1 MKTRI
6 YTTPKAGLE
15 DFQNEDAVAADPA
28 GTDALL
34 IRVADGASTGV
45 FSREWSRHLCHNFEA
60 DWMQSEQHFED
71 GLENLRESFQPEITR
86 PSALRKFLME
96 GSYATL
102 LTALVQKTDT
112 IADPTLQLTLFAV
125 GDVSLFVFNRAG
137 EPMFTFPY
145 KAMRDFNNVPNLIRS
160 KAALQAK
167 TPYKIAQAEISSQ
180 PDELIVMATDAL
192 SEFIFKTVSSGNH
205 PNKLL
210 KMLQCKDD
218 MAFKEVID
226 IFRNAEG
233 MKNDDVAVC
242 FLTARPDLYFQ

>member
-15 DFQNEDAVAADPA
+15 DFQNEDAVAADPI
-28 GTDALL
+28 GPDALL
-34 IRVADGASTGV
+34 VRVADGASTGV
-45 FSREWSRHLCHNFEA
+45 FSREWSEHLCRNFEA
-60 DWMQSEQHFED
+60 GWVQSAQNFEN
-71 GLENLRESFQPEITR
+71 GLENLRESFKPDITR

-96 GSYATL
+96 GSYATF
-102 LTALVQKTDT
+102 LTALVQKTDAT
-112 IADPTLQLTLFAV
+112 ANAALQLTLFAV

-145 KAMRDFNNVPNLIRS
+145 KAMQDFNNVPNLIRS

-167 TPYKIAQAEISSQ
+167 TPYKIAQAEIRTAS
-180 PDELIVMATDAL
+180 DDLIVMATDAL
-192 SEFIFKTVSSGNH
+192 SEYLFKTIPSGKH

-218 MAFKEVID
+218 IAFKEVID
-226 IFRNAEG
+226 TFRNADG

-242 FLTARPDLYFQ
+242 FLTARPDLYFI

>member
-15 DFQNEDAVAADPA
+15 DFQNEDAVAVDPA
-28 GTDALL
+28 GADALWV
-34 IRVADGASTGV
+34 RVADGASTGV
-45 FSREWSRHLCHNFEA
+45 FSREWSRHLCHNFEVS
-60 DWMQSEQHFED
+60 WIQSVQNFEN
-71 GLENLRESFQPEITR
+71 GLENIRESFQPEITR

-102 LTALVQKTDT
+102 LTALVQKTDAT
-112 IADPTLQLTLFAV
+112 ADTALQLTLFAV
-125 GDVSLFVFNRAG
+125 GDVSLFVFSQAG
-137 EPMFTFPY
+137 ETMFTFPY
-145 KAMRDFNNVPNLIRS
+145 KHTKDFNNVPNLIRS

-167 TPYKIAQAEISSQ
+167 TPYKIAQTEIRTA
-180 PDELIVMATDAL
+180 PEDLIVIATDAL
-192 SEFIFKTVSSGNH
+192 SEYLFKTMSAGKH
-205 PNKLL
+205 PMKLL

-226 IFRNAEG
+226 IFRNADG

-242 FLTARPDLYFQ
+242 FLTARPDLYFF

>member
-15 DFQNEDAVAADPA
+15 DFQNEDAAAIDNI
-28 GTDALL
+28 GDDALWV
-34 IRVADGASTGV
+34 RVSDGASTGV
-45 FSREWSRHLCHNFEA
+45 FSREWSQHLCHNFEA
-60 DWMQSEQHFED
+60 GWVQSEQHFEN
-71 GLENLRESFQPEITR
+71 GLNTLRESFKPDITR

-102 LTALVQKTDT
+102 LTAFVQKND
-112 IADPTLQLTLFAV
+112 AAANAALQLTLFAV

-137 EPMFTFPY
+137 EPKFTFPY
-145 KAMRDFNNVPNLIRS
+145 KQTQDFNNVPNLIRS

-167 TPYKIAQAEISSQ
+167 TPYKIAQAEILTA
-180 PDELIVMATDAL
+180 PDDLIVIATDAL
-192 SEFIFKTVSSGNH
+192 SEYLFKTMSAGKH
-205 PNKLL
+205 PTKLL

-218 MAFKEVID
+218 IAFKEVID
-226 IFRNAEG
+226 AFRNADG

-242 FLTARPDLYFQ
+242 FLTARPELYFL